1 MSAIKKE
8 MYLGKIRMKMQLN
21 ILQTKKKKKIVITF
35 KVPIVFP
42 SRVILIFFKKH

>member
-21 ILQTKKKKKIVITF
+21 ILQTKKKKKLLSLSEY
-35 KVPIVFP
+35 P
-42 SRVILIFFKKH
+42 

>member
-1 MSAIKKE
+1 
-8 MYLGKIRMKMQLN
+8 MKMQLN

-42 SRVILIFFKKH
+42 SRVILIFLKNIKSGFLINGH